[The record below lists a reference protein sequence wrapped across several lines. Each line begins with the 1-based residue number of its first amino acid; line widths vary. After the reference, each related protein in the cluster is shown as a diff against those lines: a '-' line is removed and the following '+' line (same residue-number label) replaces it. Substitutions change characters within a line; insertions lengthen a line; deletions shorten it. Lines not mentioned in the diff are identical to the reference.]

1 MRQICRTAGLGFF
14 GKFAVEISLISV
26 AVAGTGFITEAML
39 AVEYIQATRLA
50 LIQAH
55 PVVSF
60 VLVSMSLVKC
70 KLAKDDSIL
79 EIIFLSISFSIS
91 IIQYF
96 YYGSNGCF
104 GFGAGRKFFM
114 SISTTY
120 S

>member
-70 KLAKDDSIL
+70 KFTEVDSIL
-79 EIIFLSISFSIS
+79 KFQFFYHF
-91 IIQYF
+91 IQCF
-96 YYGSNGCF
+96 CYGSNGCF
-104 GFGAGRKFFM
+104 GFVAGRKFFM
-114 SISTTY
+114 SISTTC